1 MVIRDRMEIEGQ
13 KEYSLR
19 RTKSTGQE
27 SGGSGSLVS
36 QYLHLSGG
44 IIILVRPTL
53 PGCTEDQERQYSR
66 IQSML
71 YNTGNN
77 KVLKCDYSKTL
88 TFYKLANQD
97 LER

>member
-1 MVIRDRMEIEGQ
+1 MEIEGQ
-13 KEYSLR
+13 KEYSLC

-36 QYLHLSGG
+36 QHLHLSGG
-44 IIILVRPTL
+44 IITLVGPTL

-71 YNTGNN
+71 Y
-77 KVLKCDYSKTL
+77 K
-88 TFYKLANQD
+88 YK
-97 LER
+97 EC